1 MHVGIPFMASCIPNL
16 QLLLLFVH
24 MHVGI
29 PISTKRLDI
38 GEEGKVNGD
47 HRTSDSLHVLPA
59 QLGLSTAELP
69 WLVGDA
75 ASQKTR
81 FTFWLQTMERA
92 KSFRSILVNTFPVE
106 ATAADACT
114 VSQQRVLQVLQVG
127 PLLPLPP
134 KGFDDDGCITKGDDL
149 SHDSTSKNP
158 SMWQADETCVEWLD
172 AQRAGSVVYVSFGSW
187 VASIGRDA
195 INELAL
201 GLAATG
207 RPFLWALKDEPSWR
221 EGLPS
226 QYAEA
231 VAGRGKIV
239 AWSPQEDVL
248 RHKAVGCYL
257 THCGWNSTLEAIQNG
272 VRLLCYPVS
281 GDQFINCAYIVK
293 VWETGIRLPS
303 TNRNVVEDCI
313 ERIMEGEE
321 GRRMQVNVDEMR
333 ERVVMGEARCAA
345 NRNLDSFVDEI
356 MKNENLLARRPCPL
370 T

>member
-1 MHVGIPFMASCIPNL
+1 
-16 QLLLLFVH
+16 

-29 PISTKRLDI
+29 PISTKRLNT
-38 GEEGKVNGD
+38 GEEHKVNGD
-47 HRTSDSLHVLPA
+47 HQKTGDSLHVLPA

-75 ASQKTR
+75 ACQKSR

-106 ATAADACT
+106 AAGAGAGDGDDTGTDA
-114 VSQQRVLQVLQVG
+114 SQVLQVG
-127 PLLPLPP
+127 PLLPPP
-134 KGFDDDGCITKGDDL
+134 SGGFDDGRITKGDL
-149 SHDSTSKNP
+149 LHDSPAAPRRRRSTSSKNP

-172 AQRAGSVVYVSFGSW
+172 EQRAGSVIYVSFGSW

-195 INELAL
+195 IGELAL
-201 GLAATG
+201 GLEATA

-221 EGLPS
+221 EGLPR

-239 AWSPQEDVL
+239 AWAPQEDVL
-248 RHKAVGCYL
+248 RHSAVGCYL
-257 THCGWNSTLEAIQNG
+257 THCGWNSTLEAIQHG

-293 VWETGIRLPS
+293 VWETGIRLCS
-303 TNRNVVEDCI
+303 TKRSVVEDCV

-321 GRRMQVNVDEMR
+321 GRRMQEKVDELR
-333 ERVVMGEARCAA
+333 KRVVMGEARCAA
-345 NRNLDSFVDEI
+345 NGNLDSFVDGI
-356 MKNENLLARRPCPL
+356 MRNDHLLAQPSAL
-370 T
+370 TCAHAC